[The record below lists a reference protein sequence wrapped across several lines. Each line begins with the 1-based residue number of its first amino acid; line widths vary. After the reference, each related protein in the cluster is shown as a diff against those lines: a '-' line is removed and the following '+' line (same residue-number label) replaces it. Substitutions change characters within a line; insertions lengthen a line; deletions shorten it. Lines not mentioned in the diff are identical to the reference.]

1 MSFTAHIAEVEID
14 PGTGTVWLK
23 RYTAAHETGKVVNPQ
38 GFTAQ
43 IEGGVIQGV
52 GHSLMEEL
60 TAEDGRI
67 LNQSFADYKMPT
79 QKDIPELNIVVLDS
93 DLGYGPLNVR
103 GIGDTPIVPVGPA
116 IANAVSDALNRSINK
131 IPIKPSDV
139 YIGPHS

>member
-1 MSFTAHIAEVEID
+1 M
-14 PGTGTVWLK
+14 
-23 RYTAAHETGKVVNPQ
+23 
-38 GFTAQ
+38 
-43 IEGGVIQGV
+43 
-52 GHSLMEEL
+52 
-60 TAEDGRI
+60 
-67 LNQSFADYKMPT
+67 
-79 QKDIPELNIVVLDS
+79 VLDS